1 MNINAKGI
9 ALALCVLML
18 LPLAVNAQAEAQPIA
33 PSITTAWTDDG
44 ASGIRHAYT
53 LTFADEEAYEL
64 NISLD
69 HQRSG
74 EVLAYETF
82 VTWSVEDNLRVAD
95 IEFNTTLEWGD
106 EIEVSALVTTMNG
119 QALENDL
126 RSTRSLTVGTWN
138 QPMADHEVMTST
150 TWNLNQTY
158 QDENGNQT
166 FVLSFVGQGWQERI
180 GTTLNSWELG
190 NGSLLSS
197 EVTNESETTLNLVLD
212 SIWKNET
219 IESGSLTSQ
228 VFDARGYGTLVLMTD
243 DGDATTMIV
252 ANVSDGRF
260 NRTMIGSN
268 ISERVNLEATGGLD
282 IESNDEE
289 ESLVINGEIS
299 VFYLETW
306 DENGVRRLDHTQFEA
321 LASMVLEDEDTRF
334 DIDLDGLTTIE
345 RWEDGIRTE
354 HKEEFVGSGT
364 FGFGESDENSSVQV
378 NGTILDFHTLVEDG
392 ITLTDDI
399 HVDGVITG
407 DAQGSFG
414 IVRGIEATGDQANA
428 TGQVFTVNVIHQET
442 WFNLTG
448 VGGGFFGDE
457 GIGASHNE
465 TWDYQVIQ
473 SDWDN
478 RTVRIIWEET
488 GADAS
493 SGDEKP
499 ARSPIQQNATQPEAQ
514 EILGDITIV
523 RETGLM
529 PIPMLAHDIVHLD
542 GENGLELTI
551 EAYATGNDP
560 RDGFNLSVV
569 HWTGTYGDSG
579 GIANGSIVDEGPLKG
594 LVSSISRT
602 LDIPF
607 GEENDTAMFSETQV
621 VERILS
627 PSIITAENNSAPVLM
642 EMGFIEGLVIGEGG
656 STGTLVAHI
665 ADAEFNVKTVTVD
678 LTPLGG
684 GIVMMNDRGLDGD
697 STIGDDRYTTRHIV
711 KGLEVGNF
719 SINVTAEDWFGSV
732 MNGQGTV
739 QVVNQG
745 PRLTS
750 VDMLPDRGPRGTTII
765 INAQAYDG
773 HGVESVQID
782 MRSQGGELVDLTDA
796 SGVWVGNFS
805 IPQTI
810 SPGEHELQFIL
821 TDSLGKKSTVDA
833 WHGQSA
839 NSTHEALYG
848 EHYIPDDVMNVVN
861 LLVYNTPPSIVAPST
876 IALTKGGSTS
886 TALLEVEIYDTDGVA
901 IAQANLGVFTP
912 LGTPSTWVAMNDEG
926 LNGDRVA
933 GDGIFTVEMSL
944 RESIP
949 LGTHEVLVQAS
960 DVYGEATGYTSIAV
974 SLQQEDSSVITTDG
988 NFLTDG
994 ILIGI
999 LVVFGIG
1006 VAAMIV
1012 ISIRNGPKRGDGKD
1026 MFGLD

>member
-18 LPLAVNAQAEAQPIA
+18 LPLAVHAQAEAQPIA

-44 ASGIRHAYT
+44 SSGIRHAYT
-53 LTFADEEAYEL
+53 LTFADDEAYEL
-64 NISLD
+64 NLSLN
-69 HQRSG
+69 HQRNG
-74 EVLAYETF
+74 DILAYETF
-82 VTWSVEDNLRVAD
+82 VTWSLEENLRVAD
-95 IEFNTTLEWGD
+95 VEFNTTLEWGD
-106 EIEVSALVTTMNG
+106 EIEVSALVTSMNG

-150 TWNLNQTY
+150 TWDLNQTY

-190 NGSLLSS
+190 NGSLVSS

-219 IESGSLTSQ
+219 IERGALTSQ
-228 VFDARGYGTLVLMTD
+228 VFDARGYGTLILMTD

-334 DIDLDGLTTIE
+334 DIDLDGLTAIE

-529 PIPMLAHDIVHLD
+529 PIPMLAHD
-542 GENGLELTI
+542 
-551 EAYATGNDP
+551 
-560 RDGFNLSVV
+560 LSL
-569 HWTGTYGDSG
+569 
-579 GIANGSIVDEGPLKG
+579 I
-594 LVSSISRT
+594 
-602 LDIPF
+602 
-607 GEENDTAMFSETQV
+607 
-621 VERILS
+621 
-627 PSIITAENNSAPVLM
+627 
-642 EMGFIEGLVIGEGG
+642 
-656 STGTLVAHI
+656 HI
-665 ADAEFNVKTVTVD
+665 
-678 LTPLGG
+678 
-684 GIVMMNDRGLDGD
+684 
-697 STIGDDRYTTRHIV
+697 
-711 KGLEVGNF
+711 
-719 SINVTAEDWFGSV
+719 
-732 MNGQGTV
+732 
-739 QVVNQG
+739 
-745 PRLTS
+745 
-750 VDMLPDRGPRGTTII
+750 
-765 INAQAYDG
+765 
-773 HGVESVQID
+773 
-782 MRSQGGELVDLTDA
+782 
-796 SGVWVGNFS
+796 
-805 IPQTI
+805 
-810 SPGEHELQFIL
+810 
-821 TDSLGKKSTVDA
+821 
-833 WHGQSA
+833 
-839 NSTHEALYG
+839 
-848 EHYIPDDVMNVVN
+848 
-861 LLVYNTPPSIVAPST
+861 
-876 IALTKGGSTS
+876 
-886 TALLEVEIYDTDGVA
+886 
-901 IAQANLGVFTP
+901 
-912 LGTPSTWVAMNDEG
+912 
-926 LNGDRVA
+926 
-933 GDGIFTVEMSL
+933 
-944 RESIP
+944 
-949 LGTHEVLVQAS
+949 
-960 DVYGEATGYTSIAV
+960 
-974 SLQQEDSSVITTDG
+974 
-988 NFLTDG
+988 
-994 ILIGI
+994 
-999 LVVFGIG
+999 
-1006 VAAMIV
+1006 
-1012 ISIRNGPKRGDGKD
+1012 
-1026 MFGLD
+1026 